1 VSVHTDGG
9 DDDTDAVETAARRA
23 LAEVLEEDRHEV
35 TAAVSALSHRLRD
48 GEPVDRSDLFD
59 VLGAVDSTVTH
70 LADVGEG
77 FTDDVD
83 EREVQRRLAATISY
97 GVMGELLNV
106 DLDDA
111 GELAAA
117 RAIVDDEYQT
127 ERGEPV
133 APDREL
139 KRARRAREHLAEL
152 VRDLDSRIH
161 ELKVAAEYDDTG
173 PGDGS
178 HETKS

>member
-1 VSVHTDGG
+1 MSVHPDGG
-9 DDDTDAVETAARRA
+9 EDTDAVETAARRA
-23 LAEVLEEDRHEV
+23 LAEVLEEDRREM
-35 TAAVSALSHRLRD
+35 TAAVSALAHRLRD
-48 GEPVDRSDLFD
+48 GDPVDPSDLFD

-97 GVMGELLNV
+97 GVMADHLNV
-106 DLDDA
+106 DLEDA
-111 GELAAA
+111 SEQAAA
-117 RAIVDDEYQT
+117 RAIVDDEYLT

-139 KRARRAREHLAEL
+139 KRARRAREHLADL

-161 ELKVAAEYDDTG
+161 ELKIEAEYDDT
-173 PGDGS
+173 DRANGS
-178 HETKS
+178 HETNT